1 MEESTLWW
9 ILTGI
14 TIAAELLTGG
24 IYLLMIALGMA
35 AGAVAAHLGLHVSI
49 HISTAA
55 IVGVLSVMLCR
66 RIRGRRMPELP
77 AAANPDL
84 NLDIGETVHVP
95 EWNSDGTARIADAVG
110 AVGTVYVT
118 VPPALATGGQVTVS
132 FKGRQE
138 TYEALQSGR
147 AALASGAKVRV
158 KELVDSRTLLV
169 EPLVG

>member
-35 AGAVAAHLGLHVSI
+35 AGAVAAHLGLNVSI
-49 HISTAA
+49 QISTAA

-66 RIRGRRMPELP
+66 GIRGRRMPELP

-95 EWNSDGTARIADAVG
+95 EWNSDGTARIAYRG
-110 AVGTVYVT
+110 SQWTVVLR
-118 VPPALATGGQVTVS
+118 PGSMPAAGLH
-132 FKGRQE
+132 
-138 TYEALQSGR
+138 
-147 AALASGAKVRV
+147 RV
-158 KELVDSRTLLV
+158 IEVQGNRLIVDKA
-169 EPLVG
+169 